1 MQTLDHKQRQSPFAL
16 VIMFFRIFRVVI
28 SQVWPILIPLLFKG
42 KNNNAIMWILIGGG
56 IVLFVLIRTVLD
68 YLYFTFHITGGQLIV
83 RKGFFTKKNISIPLE
98 RIQAVHLEQS
108 ILHTLTRTYKVL
120 IDTAGTEK
128 EEVKIYALSNVAAIS
143 FREIILR
150 ESINL
155 PEKEGVEQQVSLVS
169 AKQISK
175 LGTVDLLKL
184 SLSANH
190 LETMGVIGVFI
201 VGRYEDIK
209 PLFIRVSFLKHLQ
222 EYGDTLQFTWTVIS
236 TLIITVL
243 LITLLISVLR
253 TFLKFYGY
261 TVQMDK
267 KGFHIRWGLLQIK
280 QKMIPFSKVQIVKW
294 RSNFLRRLIGL
305 GLLNLKVAGDKE
317 EKAKMRIEIPTSS
330 PEQVTAIIHAYQPI
344 LPSILNPEGN
354 KMHISYITR
363 RAFFVTLPVL
373 LVLCGLLSF
382 KFGWDATWVLLWWP
396 WSLLRNWWF
405 WRNFRFWV
413 SESGVQRYA
422 STFGMDQ
429 ELLNW
434 KHVQYVQ
441 LRQTLYQK
449 RKGLATLFLH
459 TAGGKFTLPYIQYT
473 DGLRISNYALF
484 CTESTQQ
491 NWM

>member
-201 VGRYEDIK
+201 VGRY
-209 PLFIRVSFLKHLQ
+209 
-222 EYGDTLQFTWTVIS
+222 
-236 TLIITVL
+236 
-243 LITLLISVLR
+243 
-253 TFLKFYGY
+253 
-261 TVQMDK
+261 
-267 KGFHIRWGLLQIK
+267 
-280 QKMIPFSKVQIVKW
+280 
-294 RSNFLRRLIGL
+294 
-305 GLLNLKVAGDKE
+305 
-317 EKAKMRIEIPTSS
+317 
-330 PEQVTAIIHAYQPI
+330 
-344 LPSILNPEGN
+344 
-354 KMHISYITR
+354 
-363 RAFFVTLPVL
+363 
-373 LVLCGLLSF
+373 
-382 KFGWDATWVLLWWP
+382 
-396 WSLLRNWWF
+396 
-405 WRNFRFWV
+405 
-413 SESGVQRYA
+413 
-422 STFGMDQ
+422 
-429 ELLNW
+429 
-434 KHVQYVQ
+434 
-441 LRQTLYQK
+441 
-449 RKGLATLFLH
+449 
-459 TAGGKFTLPYIQYT
+459 
-473 DGLRISNYALF
+473 
-484 CTESTQQ
+484 
-491 NWM
+491 